1 MKIQKSTHGISYALF
16 LIFAGMVILSG
27 LQPFQAS
34 AQEVSIASGTCLV
47 NSGIM
52 QVMRNTS
59 LINTGKLTNDTS
71 GSIQLTGNWQNNGTY
86 IGAAGSNVTLDG
98 DSAQT
103 IGGSSETSFSNL
115 TLNNSGNI
123 TLSNNIGIN
132 GILDFQFGLLTTGT
146 YVATIGPAGT
156 ITGAG
161 ESRFVNGNLA
171 IIFETPALKQFPIGN
186 DRDYGPLSL
195 QYDSLTGTSVV
206 TAGLL
211 ETPLTGTLPP
221 GVTLLTTNRSWT
233 VTQTGGSNFQYFLT
247 LDPSE
252 VNPTHSVVM
261 LKQDADTIAAYGT
274 IKPLYTNTKALTSF
288 SEFGLGEGTGYDMLG
303 GVLYHNPAGTPI
315 DSTWVTAKQN
325 NLPFD
330 SMHTRLA
337 GNYAFSNIPNGTYTL
352 SERTSKAWLTVNAT
366 DALKVQRHAAGLERL
381 TEPVRL
387 QAADVDN
394 NSRIEEKD
402 ATRIKRRFVSLDNY
416 FDLGDWTFAKSSGG
430 DTVIIRD
437 AHANQDI
444 YGLCVGDVNGSN
456 IPGTEGAG
464 AGFLALE
471 QNEIIRAAPGEVI
484 DIPVKVSGAAIIGAI
499 SLVAA
504 YPKNL
509 MQVNEI
515 KTEHGTPY
523 DTTRD
528 NQVRIAWSETS
539 PLSLGKDQTM
549 ITLVVKISEQFSK
562 NDQIRLTLDKES
574 EIANAEG
581 DVFDTLILNIPT
593 ILYKWGEGIEDKVP
607 AVKFEVY
614 PVPNNGEFTAEIT
627 SADQKT
633 FSIRIYNQL
642 GQVVHELK
650 EIRVKGKRV
659 LRFELGN
666 LPGGIYTVVL
676 KNDAGSAT
684 RKIVISH

>member
-1 MKIQKSTHGISYALF
+1 MNRKNSSRGISCWSLF
-16 LIFAGMVILSG
+16 IFTSMVILSG
-27 LQPFQAS
+27 VQPVQVS
-34 AQEVSIASGTCLV
+34 AQEINIAGGTCLV
-47 NSGIM
+47 NSGNLL
-52 QVMRNTS
+52 VEHNTS
-59 LINTGKLTNDTS
+59 IVNTGTFINDTT
-71 GSIQLTGNWQNNGTY
+71 GSVQLTGNWQNNGTY

-132 GILDFQFGLLTTGT
+132 GILDFQFGLLNTGT

-156 ITGAG
+156 VTGAG
-161 ESRFVNGNLA
+161 KSRFVNGNLA
-171 IIFETPALKQFPIGN
+171 MIFETPALKQFPIGN

-195 QYDSLTGTSVV
+195 QFDSLTGTSVV
-206 TAGLL
+206 TAGLF

-247 LDPSE
+247 LDPSGLDP
-252 VNPTHSVVM
+252 VHSVVM
-261 LKQDADTIAAYGT
+261 LKQDADTIASFGT
-274 IKPLYTNTKALTSF
+274 TKPHFTNTKPLTSF
-288 SEFGLGEGTGYDMLG
+288 SEFGLGEGTGYDMCG
-303 GVLYHNPAGTPI
+303 GILYHNPASTPI
-315 DSTWVTAKQN
+315 DSTWVTVKQN
-325 NLPFD
+325 NIPVD
-330 SMHTRLA
+330 SMRTRQA
-337 GNYAFSNIPNGTYTL
+337 GTYAFSNNPNGTYTI
-352 SERTSKAWLTVNAT
+352 SERTSKAWLSVNAT
-366 DALKVQRHAAGLERL
+366 DALKVQRHSAGFEIL

-394 NSRIEEKD
+394 NKQINEKD

-416 FDLGDWTFAKSSGG
+416 FDLGDWTFAKPTGG
-430 DTVIIRD
+430 DTVIIHD
-437 AHANQDI
+437 AHVNQDI
-444 YGLCVGDVNGSN
+444 WGLCVGDVNGSN
-456 IPGTEGAG
+456 IPGAGGAG

-471 QNEIIRAAPGEVI
+471 QREIIRAVPGEVI
-484 DIPVKVSGAAIIGAI
+484 EIPVKVSGAASIGAI
-499 SLVAA
+499 SMVLS
-504 YPKNL
+504 YPNNL

-523 DTTRD
+523 DTTKGSH
-528 NQVRIAWSETS
+528 VRMAWSETT
-539 PLSLGKDQTM
+539 PLALGKDQTM
-549 ITLVVKISEQFSK
+549 LILVVKISDQFSK
-562 NDQIRLTLDKES
+562 EDQINLSLDPES
-574 EIANAEG
+574 EIANAGGE
-581 DVFDTLILNIPT
+581 VFDTLILNAPT
-593 ILYKWGEGIEDKVP
+593 ILYKWGEGVEENMP

-642 GQVVHELK
+642 GQVIHEVK

-659 LRFELGN
+659 LRFEQGN
-666 LPGGIYTVVL
+666 LPGGIYTLVL
-676 KNDAGSAT
+676 QNDEGSAT
-684 RKIVISH
+684 RKIVITH

>member
-1 MKIQKSTHGISYALF
+1 MNMQKSFHGISYASF
-16 LIFAGMVILSG
+16 LIFAGMLMVSG
-27 LQPFQAS
+27 IRPLQSP
-34 AQEVSIASGTCLV
+34 AQVVNIVGGTCLV
-47 NSGIM
+47 NSGNLFVENNASI
-52 QVMRNTS
+52 V
-59 LINTGKLTNDTS
+59 NTGTFTNDTT
-71 GSIQLTGNWQNNGTY
+71 GSVQLTGNWQNNGTY
-86 IGAAGSNVTLDG
+86 IGAVGSNVTFNG
-98 DSAQT
+98 VVPQT
-103 IGGSSETSFSNL
+103 IGGTSETSFSNL

-171 IIFETPALKQFPIGN
+171 MIFETPALKQFPIGN

-206 TAGLL
+206 TAGLF
-211 ETPLTGTLPP
+211 ETPLTATLPS
-221 GVTLLTTNRSWT
+221 GITLLTTNRSWT
-233 VTQTGGSNFQYFLT
+233 VTQTGGSSFQYFLT
-247 LDPSE
+247 LDPSGLDP
-252 VNPTHSVVM
+252 VHSVVM
-261 LKQDADTIAAYGT
+261 LKQDADTIASFGT
-274 IKPLYTNTKALTSF
+274 TRPQFTNTKPLTSF

-303 GVLYHNPAGTPI
+303 GVLYHNPASTPI
-315 DSTWVTAKQN
+315 DSTWVTVKQN
-325 NLPFD
+325 NLPLD
-330 SMHTRLA
+330 SMRTRPA
-337 GNYAFSNIPNGTYTL
+337 GTYAFSNIPNGTYTI

-366 DALKVQRHAAGLERL
+366 DALKVQRHSAGFEIL

-394 NSRIEEKD
+394 NKQINEKD

-416 FDLGDWTFAKSSGG
+416 FDLGDWTFAKPSGG

-444 YGLCVGDVNGSN
+444 WGLCVGDVNGSN
-456 IPGTEGAG
+456 IPGTGGAG

-484 DIPVKVSGAAIIGAI
+484 EIPVKVSRAAIIGAI
-499 SLVAA
+499 SIVAA

-509 MQVNEI
+509 MQINEI

-528 NQVRIAWSETS
+528 NQVRLAWSETS

-562 NDQIRLTLDKES
+562 NDQIRLTLDKVS

-581 DVFDTLILNIPT
+581 DVFDTLILTAPT
-593 ILYKWGEGIEDKVP
+593 IIYKYGEGVEDKMQ

-614 PVPNNGEFTAEIT
+614 PVPNNGEFTVEIT

-642 GQVVHELK
+642 GQVIHEVK

-659 LRFELGN
+659 QRIGLGN
-666 LPGGIYTVVL
+666 LPGGIYTMVL
-676 KNDAGSAT
+676 QNDAGSAT